1 MQWRQGPAALASNIM
16 VGTDGV
22 GVGRRFDSETPQGL
36 AVLTERPNMG
46 MNDSEVLDPGAGH
59 SRKTVVHLLEVLA
72 DDLQGREWH
81 PVVDLGDRLSRRRS
95 FRSAAWPSAC
105 RPPPLPGRHP
115 RRRRTAGPSRTE
127 MSQASKL
134 RVGTAHALEGD
145 GVVTGHRGASAP
157 DASGMKLFV
166 CVAQR
171 CGFRLHPGQRNAM
184 SRRKDTADA
193 VLVSADRCDSHR
205 RVNDRHRQVIVPV
218 RRERSHPRSVMRVSI
233 TRAAR
238 MMSPASR

>member
-16 VGTDGV
+16 VGTDGVGV

-72 DDLQGREWH
+72 GDLQGREWH

-127 MSQASKL
+127 MSQGTQAAS
-134 RVGTAHALEGD
+134 
-145 GVVTGHRGASAP
+145 
-157 DASGMKLFV
+157 
-166 CVAQR
+166 
-171 CGFRLHPGQRNAM
+171 
-184 SRRKDTADA
+184 
-193 VLVSADRCDSHR
+193 
-205 RVNDRHRQVIVPV
+205 RHRACPGRRWCCYGTSRCLGSGCVRNEAVCMRRATMRVQAPPGTGERDVPSKGHSGCGSRFRRPV
-218 RRERSHPRSVMRVSI
+218 R
-233 TRAAR
+233 
-238 MMSPASR
+238 